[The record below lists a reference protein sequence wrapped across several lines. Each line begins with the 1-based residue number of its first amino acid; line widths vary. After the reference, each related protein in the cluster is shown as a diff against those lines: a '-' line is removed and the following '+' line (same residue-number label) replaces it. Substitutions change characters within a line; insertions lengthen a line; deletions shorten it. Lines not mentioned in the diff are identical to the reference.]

1 MIKILLFGPQGAGK
15 GTIGSMMA
23 EKYGI
28 PLIGTGQMLRDAIKE
43 GTELGNTAKG
53 YMDQGNLVPAELVAG
68 IVNERVKKEETGY
81 ILDGFPRN
89 LEQAE
94 MFDQM
99 EDIDHII
106 VFDIPKEM
114 SLYRLSGRRTCKECG
129 AVYNV
134 NPDGFPHPKEEGK
147 CDKCGAELIQRGDD
161 KPEAIEQRLKT
172 YERETKPILDRY
184 DHKVNVVDATL
195 PVQQIFEKATEIIN
209 KKEARK

>member
-1 MIKILLFGPQGAGK
+1 MRILLFGPQGAGK
-15 GTIGSMMA
+15 GTIGAMMVD
-23 EKYGI
+23 KYGI

-43 GTELGNTAKG
+43 ETELGKTAKG
-53 YMDQGNLVPAELVAG
+53 YMDKGNLVPAELVAG
-68 IVNERVKKEETGY
+68 IVNERVQKENKGY

-99 EDIDHII
+99 DDVDYII
-106 VFDIPKEM
+106 VFEVPKDM

-134 NPDGFPHPKEEGK
+134 NPDGFPHPKEEGR
-147 CDKCGAELIQRGDD
+147 CDKCGGELIQRDDD

-172 YERETKPILDRY
+172 YQRETKPILERY
-184 DHKVNVVDATL
+184 KHKVFTLDATL
-195 PVQQIFEKATEIIN
+195 PVDQIFEKTTEIID